1 MRANSE
7 KQRKS
12 FIEKKLEKIPLEK
25 LSKESKFNNRQP
37 KKISTKDF
45 LLEFFLMVKSSG
57 NKSYRN
63 WAIKIGILIKETVS
77 KQAIWKKMH
86 EGQIV
91 FLKEVYLLQIG
102 FGI

>member
-1 MRANSE
+1 MKANST

-12 FIEKKLEKIPLEK
+12 FVEEKLDKIPLEK

-45 LLEFFLMVKSSG
+45 LLGFFMMVNNSG

-63 WAIKIGILIKETVS
+63 WAIK
-77 KQAIWKKMH
+77 
-86 EGQIV
+86 
-91 FLKEVYLLQIG
+91 
-102 FGI
+102 